1 MPEGGQGSDV
11 KRSIILTRTAARA
24 LSRMPANVG
33 ALVRGKLDQVA
44 SEPQA
49 LAKNLTRLKE
59 SGFSVRV
66 GPRGSISD

>member
-24 LSRMPANVG
+24 LNRMPANVG
-33 ALVRGKLDQVA
+33 ALVRGKLDQLA

-49 LAKNLTRLKE
+49 LANNLKSSRGGGFRL
-59 SGFSVRV
+59 RV